1 MNPDGGDIFSGRQYS
16 PETIKIMNICKNS
29 LRKYA
34 QHAAKY
40 LELDHPES
48 RQMCVIKNV
57 TFSMTHIVQCMTQGG
72 QVQYIWLHVEYI
84 FLKILTFSDTRIYI
98 QLIIRIL

>member
-40 LELDHPES
+40 FELDKPES
-48 RQMCVIKNV
+48 Y
-57 TFSMTHIVQCMTQGG
+57 TGQC
-72 QVQYIWLHVEYI
+72 LS
-84 FLKILTFSDTRIYI
+84 LKK
-98 QLIIRIL
+98 